1 MTSEEEY
8 TVQSR
13 GGKGILTH
21 RINEKTGALVTALV
35 VYDEK
40 DLLLISSSGIIIRI
54 SAKEIAKSSRATIG
68 VKLMDIGEEKIV
80 SAIQTDETEE

>member
-8 TVQSR
+8 TTQAR